1 MVSSRKSRT
10 GGGMTNRST
19 RSEHAKKL
27 EDAHRGTDT
36 MHGHGGDLYQRDSN
50 LDSNATS
57 LTERREVASL
67 FYDKKVIA
75 PLWMKVSTT
84 PWTAF
89 AKAAGGYGRQI
100 DDTSVSH
107 DCPSFMHIPQV
118 MSHVPQIGAGGY
130 FSGTTR
136 PAKVIHRDDT
146 TISEDA
152 PDWFQI
158 KAVTNWKSH
167 QKTNPDPGHK
177 KMVLGKEIIFE
188 PKIRGNPSDTAPIN
202 WERIATS
209 RSSGNQSVRESAR
222 RNMFN

>member
-1 MVSSRKSRT
+1 MVASRKSRT

-19 RSEHAKKL
+19 RSEHASKL
-27 EDAHRGTDT
+27 ENAHRGHDS
-36 MHGHGGDLYQRDSN
+36 MHAGGDLFQRDSN
-50 LDSNATS
+50 LDANATS

-67 FYDKKVIA
+67 FYDRKVIA

-107 DCPSFMHIPQV
+107 DCPSFMHIPEV

-130 FSGTTR
+130 FSGSNR

-158 KAVTNWKSH
+158 PSVVNWKAH
-167 QKTNPDPGHK
+167 QKRNPDPGHT

-188 PKIRGNPSDTAPIN
+188 PKIKEGDDRKPISWERRNTGRSTQRGNESA
-202 WERIATS
+202 
-209 RSSGNQSVRESAR
+209 RESAR